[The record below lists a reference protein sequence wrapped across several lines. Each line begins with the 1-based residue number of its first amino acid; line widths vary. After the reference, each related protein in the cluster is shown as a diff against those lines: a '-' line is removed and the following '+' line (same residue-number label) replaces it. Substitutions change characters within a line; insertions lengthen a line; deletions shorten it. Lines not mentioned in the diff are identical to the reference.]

1 MWKFCLKR
9 KVGGINSHH
18 KVTSREGPPSVLWSN
33 VSIAQWDSVVLQQW
47 KHHELPLIDLAL
59 FWIFDP
65 FQCTPHSLQ
74 KTPPSIQKSGASQ
87 VTLMVKNLSA
97 SAGDLRDMGS
107 IPGLGKSPRGE
118 HGNPLQH
125 SCQEKSMDRRAWR
138 ATVHRM
144 AKSQIQLKQLST
156 HTFKSLVQRQ
166 KAGDLIQCVACD

>member
-18 KVTSREGPPSVLWSN
+18 KVTSREGPPSVLWGN

-47 KHHELPLIDLAL
+47 KHQELPLIDLAL

-107 IPGLGKSPRGE
+107 VPGLV
-118 HGNPLQH
+118 NPLEESMATH
-125 SCQEKSMDRRAWR
+125 SSILARRNPWTEEPGGLQSIGWQRVRYDWSNLA
-138 ATVHRM
+138 
-144 AKSQIQLKQLST
+144 LT
-156 HTFKSLVQRQ
+156 HSKV
-166 KAGDLIQCVACD
+166 